1 MQTLIT
7 PAAVVEH
14 AFGDGEYIAPEAV
27 PEAAIVAAQESYVRP
42 VTGDALFARL
52 LAGDHAD
59 FTREYLAAPLALY
72 VRHLLAPQFDLRHG
86 PCGTVQPRSDS
97 FTPASDTALRRSRR
111 ALLRSARRLLRRAS
125 DHLDSHRAQFPLYDP
140 RADALK
146 RCSTDGGFVQIR

>member
-86 PCGTVQPRSDS
+86 PCGTVQPPLGQLHPGVRHGA
-97 FTPASDTALRRSRR
+97 PAQPERPAPQRTAPVAARIRPPRFPPCAVPALRP
-111 ALLRSARRLLRRAS
+111 A
-125 DHLDSHRAQFPLYDP
+125 
-140 RADALK
+140 ADALK